1 MRKENILM
9 ADDYYKKCTFVKMS
23 GKGRKTGRKK
33 KLLAGYAQ
41 NQKAKVLSDWR
52 KSWFKGEYELSE
64 SEQ

>member
-1 MRKENILM
+1 M

-33 KLLAGYAQ
+33 KLEAGYLQ
-41 NQKAKVLSDWR
+41 NQKSKILREWKDG
-52 KSWFKGEYELSE
+52 WFKGEYELSE

>member
-1 MRKENILM
+1 MRKENTLM

-23 GKGRKTGRKK
+23 GKGRDTGRKK
-33 KLLAGYAQ
+33 NLEAGYKQ

>member
-23 GKGRKTGRKK
+23 GKGRNVGRKK
-33 KLLAGYAQ
+33 KLVAGYAQ
-41 NQKAKVLSDWR
+41 NQKARVISEWR
-52 KSWFKGEYELSE
+52 DGWFKGEYELSE

>member
-1 MRKENILM
+1 
-9 ADDYYKKCTFVKMS
+9 MS